1 MPDLPSWL
9 SPGVV
14 VDGKYELVR
23 LLGQGGMGVVYEA
36 RHKTL
41 GERVALKAMLSGG
54 IPNAE
59 MTARFLREARS
70 AFAVKNEHVA
80 RVLDAGTGPSG
91 EPYLVMEL
99 LEGSDL
105 MQLVK
110 TRGPL
115 PIADAVEYAAQ
126 AAAALAA
133 AHAHGIVHRDV
144 KPANLFLTRRPD
156 GSPLVKV
163 LDFGIAKANEPSMP
177 GLTETNVGMGTL
189 LYMSPEQV
197 KAARDVDARADIYS
211 LGATLYELL
220 GGRSPYQAPSG
231 AELIVQILHVDAPP
245 LSHLRPD
252 LPAALDLV
260 VARSMKRNR
269 DERFP
274 TMEAF
279 ASAMRA
285 AALDAPRGT
294 PPLTP
299 QSGPSALASTA
310 GPATM
315 QQLPP
320 PMYAPP
326 VHAAYPQAQYG
337 YPSLPNDGMYRGPA
351 YGAYGAM
358 PMMTPPRRTNVP
370 LTIFGIVV
378 TTFGVLSFVA
388 SAIPGVVNG
397 SETGTAIAIGLAA
410 CVVGGVLLAAG
421 LLRR

>member
-1 MPDLPSWL
+1 
-9 SPGVV
+9 
-14 VDGKYELVR
+14 
-23 LLGQGGMGVVYEA
+23 
-36 RHKTL
+36 
-41 GERVALKAMLSGG
+41 
-54 IPNAE
+54 
-59 MTARFLREARS
+59 
-70 AFAVKNEHVA
+70 
-80 RVLDAGTGPSG
+80 
-91 EPYLVMEL
+91 MEL

-115 PIADAVEYAAQ
+115 PIADAVEYVAQ
-126 AAAALAA
+126 AASALAA

-144 KPANLFLTRRPD
+144 KPANLFLTKRPD

-220 GGRSPYQAPSG
+220 GGCSPYQAPSG

-245 LSHLRPD
+245 LSRVRPD
-252 LPAALDLV
+252 VPAALELV
-260 VARSMKRNR
+260 VARSMKKNR

-274 TMEAF
+274 TMETF
-279 ASAMRA
+279 ANAVRA
-285 AALDAPRGT
+285 AALDTARAT
-294 PPLTP
+294 PPPMTP
-299 QSGPSALASTA
+299 HSGPSALASTV
-310 GPATM
+310 GPTPMHA
-315 QQLPP
+315 P
-320 PMYAPP
+320 PMQAPP
-326 VHAAYPQAQYG
+326 MHAPPMQPPYPQAQYG
-337 YPSLPNDGMYRGPA
+337 YPSVPNHGLYRGPA
-351 YGAYGAM
+351 YGPHGM

-378 TTFGVLSFVA
+378 TTFGVLSFIA

-397 SETGTAIAIGLAA
+397 SETGTAIAIGVAA

-421 LLRR
+421 LLRH